1 MAMTLYNLLMVVTLS
16 IVGLVCMAQFIDNY
30 SHNHLALATVD
41 IGLVFVILSI
51 IGHITSRLS
60 DEMGGRLALVGL
72 LIILTGMLLKHFEDV
87 RFKKSKYISK
97 K

>member
-16 IVGLVCMAQFIDNY
+16 IVGVVCIAQFIDNY
-30 SHNHLALATVD
+30 SHDHLALATVD
-41 IGLVFVILSI
+41 IGLIFVILSI

-60 DEMGGRLALVGL
+60 DEIGGRVALVGL
-72 LIILTGMLLKHFEDV
+72 LIILAGMLLKHFEDA
-87 RFKKSKYISK
+87 RFKKRKYISK